1 MRDSGTG
8 FVIVESVS
16 FRTDMMKRVLIWMAV
31 LILASAPAVALESEL
46 TLHPAKVTEPAQ
58 DYQLLPRADKQ
69 TDADAVPLYEKAIQ
83 LMPKGVKQEQIREWL
98 KLPAEQFPQEQAEE
112 ALQEWVDSLRL
123 VVRAARCKQYNWPE
137 WKPGTQPENLN
148 DYRAL
153 AFALGLWAR
162 LEICRGQYEVVLAAM
177 QTGFG
182 MAKQLG
188 QAPTIMQAMV
198 GMGVG
203 ALMCREV
210 EQFVQRK
217 DSPNVYTALANLP
230 EPLVDVEKAIENEK
244 AVGFAKVEDGLV
256 RKQLEEQMEP
266 AHDRVRM
273 IAKRL
278 DNHLNALQIV
288 EAIRH
293 YAATHDVQLPEKLS
307 GISQIDVPKDL
318 ISDRPF
324 EYRRSAVG
332 ARLRSAIPEGGK
344 ERDAICF
351 EIVLER

>member
-1 MRDSGTG
+1 
-8 FVIVESVS
+8 
-16 FRTDMMKRVLIWMAV
+16 
-31 LILASAPAVALESEL
+31 
-46 TLHPAKVTEPAQ
+46 
-58 DYQLLPRADKQ
+58 
-69 TDADAVPLYEKAIQ
+69 
-83 LMPKGVKQEQIREWL
+83 
-98 KLPAEQFPQEQAEE
+98 
-112 ALQEWVDSLRL
+112 
-123 VVRAARCKQYNWPE
+123 
-137 WKPGTQPENLN
+137 
-148 DYRAL
+148 
-153 AFALGLWAR
+153 
-162 LEICRGQYEVVLAAM
+162 M

-318 ISDRPF
+318 ISNRPF
-324 EYRRSAVG
+324 EYRRTAAG
-332 ARLRSAIPEGGK
+332 ATLRSAIPEGGK
-344 ERDAICF
+344 ERDVICF
-351 EIVLER
+351 KIVLKK